1 MRVII
6 SKLVDGN
13 LKTKAT
19 SSLKYLPRIGEH
31 VLFNKFGGQVKSV
44 THNYKE
50 EIIEILLV

>member
-6 SKLVDGN
+6 SKGEE
-13 LKTKAT
+13 TKAT

-44 THNYKE
+44 IHNYKE
-50 EIIEILLV
+50 EIKDDGKTIHTL